1 MVYFIIFN
9 KSSILKFRSELTAC
23 VHDFFYKKSFTQ
35 IHTPLLT
42 TNNCEGGCETFQVK
56 TKDSKEFFGAS
67 VFLTASA
74 QLHLEAMTTNLSRVY
89 TLSPTFRAEKS
100 LTRHHLAEFYMLEAE
115 LVDMSRLETLLD
127 FVETF
132 VKTVSVR
139 ILRMFRKSKF
149 SIKLGIFIY
158 ASF

>member
-1 MVYFIIFN
+1 M

-23 VHDFFYKKSFTQ
+23 IHNFFYQHSFTQ
-35 IHTPLLT
+35 VHTPLLT

-56 TKDSKEFFGAS
+56 TNSNNNKNEKSTSSFFDTD
-67 VFLTASA
+67 VYLTASA

-115 LVDMSRLETLLD
+115 LVDMCRLEQLLE
-127 FVETF
+127 FVESF
-132 VKTVSVR
+132 VKTVSKV
-139 ILRMFRKSKF
+139 LK
-149 SIKLGIFIY
+149 
-158 ASF
+158 